1 MGIAALGMNRA
12 IEARKS
18 LIRRGYLESVDIK
31 GSGRQ
36 GKSECNVI
44 TEKAGIGAAYK
55 PRGDNLHGFWCHRIA
70 EYFKA
75 DGATVKLGDTSS
87 GNEIDIGVIFKGKSI
102 GVEIVVSGLV
112 IENLGKHLSYC
123 DEVLILCIDSKK
135 KKEMEKAIRKV
146 YVKRVKID
154 LLKNY
159 FILL

>member
-1 MGIAALGMNRA
+1 MGITALRMNRA
-12 IEARKS
+12 IDARKS

-55 PRGDNLHGFWCHRIA
+55 PRGDNLHGFWCHRVA

-75 DGATVKLGDTSS
+75 DGATVKPADSFS
-87 GNEIDIGVIFKGKSI
+87 GKEMDVGVFHNGKSL
-102 GVEIVVSGLV
+102 GAEVVVSGLV
-112 IENLGKHLSYC
+112 VENLSKHLSYY
-123 DEVLILCIDSKK
+123 DEVLILCIDTKK
-135 KKEMEKAIRKV
+135 KKEVEKAIRKLDIS
-146 YVKRVKID
+146 RVRID

-159 FILL
+159 FISL